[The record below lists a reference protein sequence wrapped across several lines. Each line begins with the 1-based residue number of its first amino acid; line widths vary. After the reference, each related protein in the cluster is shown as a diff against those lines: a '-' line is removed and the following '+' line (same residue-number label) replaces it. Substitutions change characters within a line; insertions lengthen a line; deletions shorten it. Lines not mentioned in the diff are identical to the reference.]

1 MRLRIYLQH
10 VRWRDPTTKNLSFY
24 DEIPHDGACFRHIM
38 YHFVTK
44 IFGVV
49 IICWEAELFMT
60 TCIYVSQS
68 LVTKCLA
75 SGATWRLSFVTLRSI
90 FVWLYGGVTF
100 SYFKNWLA
108 PTVERDI
115 NWQKKMHA
123 LGSNLRPLEQKW
135 SAQTTRT
142 SIRLCHIKVFYFF
155 LLIEQQ

>member
-10 VRWRDPTTKNLSFY
+10 MRRRDPTTKNLSFY
-24 DEIPHDGACFRHIM
+24 DKIPHDGACFRHII

-75 SGATWRLSFVTLRSI
+75 SGAAWRLSFVTLRSI

-108 PTVERDI
+108 PTVDRDI
-115 NWQKKMHA
+115 NGKKMHA

-142 SIRLCHIKVFYFF
+142 STRWCHIKVFYFF

>member
-10 VRWRDPTTKNLSFY
+10 VRRRDPTTKNLSFY
-24 DEIPHDGACFRHIM
+24 DEITHDGACLSYNVPFCDQN
-38 YHFVTK
+38 FWCQ
-44 IFGVV
+44 V

-75 SGATWRLSFVTLRSI
+75 SGAAWRLSFVTLRSI

-108 PTVERDI
+108 STVERDI
-115 NWQKKMHA
+115 NGKKNTCSA
-123 LGSNLRPLEQKW
+123 SNLRPLEKNEVPKPLGQA
-135 SAQTTRT
+135 SGCVILRCFI
-142 SIRLCHIKVFYFF
+142 SFY
-155 LLIEQQ
+155 